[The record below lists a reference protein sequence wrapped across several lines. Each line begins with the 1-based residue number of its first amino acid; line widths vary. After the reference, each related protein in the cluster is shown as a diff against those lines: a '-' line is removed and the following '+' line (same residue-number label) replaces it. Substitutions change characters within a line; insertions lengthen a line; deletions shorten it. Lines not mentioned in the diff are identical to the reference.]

1 MHQRGRGWFI
11 GVSPRSVREAG
22 FSSWMKCNPP
32 EKNPW
37 VARRFYLAL
46 AIGLTKIEFKE
57 VICFLAINVHVVVH
71 TRIMTNAT
79 SICPSG

>member
-1 MHQRGRGWFI
+1 MHQRGRGWFA

-37 VARRFYLAL
+37 AARRFYLAL
-46 AIGLTKIEFKE
+46 AIGLTKSNLGKLF
-57 VICFLAINVHVVVH
+57 VFW
-71 TRIMTNAT
+71 R
-79 SICPSG
+79 